1 MIRIHNEFIG
11 GNIHVIGQI
20 GNDVYLRNEL
30 RDTLG
35 DWFYWAF
42 CVEGAEGQTLTFH
55 FGYRRVGYW
64 GPAVSH
70 DLKEWKWLDRA
81 EGESFTYS
89 FGKDETKVYFAHHML
104 YHPDRFLTLA
114 ANHGLAVDELCKSP
128 KGHSVPYVTIGEGE
142 QTILLTARHHA
153 CESTGSYVLEG
164 VLDELLS
171 APLANTRILC
181 VPFVD
186 YDGVLEGDQGKSRI
200 PHDHNRDYIDEP
212 LYPEVR
218 AIQALV
224 AQYGIRFATD
234 FHSPGHLGKQ
244 NDTIF
249 IVRNMTEKLDRF
261 DRFSEL
267 LAAEITPDSMDYKK
281 ENDYPPC
288 TSWNQPSPN
297 FAYVTN
303 CRPECDLS
311 FSLESAY
318 FGTEDNKISQERLIA
333 LGHCFAKAMKAYLS

>member
-1 MIRIHNEFIG
+1 MRIHNEFVG
-11 GNIHVIGQI
+11 GNIHVIKQI

-30 RDTLG
+30 RDTIG

-42 CVEGAEGQTLTFH
+42 CVEGAEGQTLNFH

-70 DLKEWKWLDRA
+70 DLIHWHWLDSA
-81 EGESFTYS
+81 DGESFTYQ
-89 FGKDETKVYFAHHML
+89 FGADENRVYFAHHML
-104 YHPDRFLTLA
+104 YHPDHFTA
-114 ANHGLAVDELCKSP
+114 FAESHGLAVSELCKSP
-128 KGHSVPYVTIGEGE
+128 KKRSVPYLSIGEGE
-142 QTILLTARHHA
+142 RTILLTARHHA

-164 VLDELLS
+164 VLEELLS
-171 APLANTRILC
+171 SPIPNTRVLC
-181 VPFVD
+181 IPFVD
-186 YDGVLEGDQGKSRI
+186 YDGVLDGDQGKSRI
-200 PHDHNRDYIDEP
+200 PHDHNRDYIAEP
-212 LYPEVR
+212 LYPETA
-218 AIQALV
+218 AIMRLV
-224 AQYGIRFATD
+224 EQYGCHFGAD
-234 FHSPGHLGKQ
+234 FHAPGHLGKQ

-249 IVRNMTEKLDRF
+249 VVRNMTEKLDCF

-267 LAAEITPDSMDYKK
+267 FAAEITPDAMDYKK

-297 FAYVTN
+297 CAYTVN

-318 FGTEDNKISQERLIA
+318 FGTPENKISQECLVA
-333 LGHCFAKAMKAYLS
+333 LGHCFAKAMKVYLS